1 MNRSSLA
8 SRLFSGFWRN
18 SRELGNLLPVSGTV
32 TAMLKN
38 IEVEH
43 FRLFKQLSVKKLKR
57 FNLITGRNASG
68 KTTFLESLFLN
79 AGAGNPDLVFAINSF
94 RGDQVLHA
102 ESDRPIA
109 TCFYEM
115 NSKNVVRISC
125 EEERQKKHGLVLSLL
140 TLK

>member
-18 SRELGNLLPVSGTV
+18 SRELGNLLSVSGTV

-79 AGAGNPDLVFAINSF
+79 AG
-94 RGDQVLHA
+94 QVI
-102 ESDRPIA
+102 P
-109 TCFYEM
+109 T
-115 NSKNVVRISC
+115 
-125 EEERQKKHGLVLSLL
+125 
-140 TLK
+140 